1 STGSSGRSAR
11 WASSKE
17 GPNQTFALTAIGEHL
32 RTDSQISIAGWAR
45 LIGQEYFWNT
55 WGRLLV
61 GIECGKNVFHQL
73 HGEDVWTWRARDP
86 QLSRA
91 FDDAMTSRSMISSRQ
106 VIAAYD
112 FCRFA
117 LIVDIGGGRGRCL
130 GDILAATPSAG

>member
-1 STGSSGRSAR
+1 MRLRCLALPTCSATVLAAAMNWRARQARTRVASTGSSGRSAR

-73 HGEDVWTWRARDP
+73 HGEDVWTWRAR
-86 QLSRA
+86 
-91 FDDAMTSRSMISSRQ
+91 
-106 VIAAYD
+106 
-112 FCRFA
+112 
-117 LIVDIGGGRGRCL
+117 
-130 GDILAATPSAG
+130 